1 MNLNYR
7 QQHQLRRIE
16 AGLRQADPHLGGMFG
31 VFGRLYPRQD
41 MPTWEQQPRVPS
53 SQHHIPRAVRW
64 IFAPPAA
71 VATAIGVLISKAV
84 ILVVPTAQARR
95 FAHVPEQN

>member
-1 MNLNYR
+1 
-7 QQHQLRRIE
+7 
-16 AGLRQADPHLGGMFG
+16 
-31 VFGRLYPRQD
+31 
-41 MPTWEQQPRVPS
+41 VPS
-53 SQHHIPRAVRW
+53 SQHRIPRAVRW

-84 ILVVPTAQARR
+84 IVAVPTAQARR